1 VQDRAGSVFP
11 GRKRPE
17 RKLRRIGN
25 KVRYIVTALLFL
37 VLLAFAVHKVRTSP
51 EWQDF
56 DSARFTAALIQID
69 YRFLLLALVS
79 IYSTYLLRAIRWR
92 EFLLPIKNTSIAN
105 LLSATIIGFGGL
117 ALLGRPGELVRPYLI
132 SRKEELPI
140 STQMAV
146 WLILSLA
153 VQGQAL
159 GREHARTAAHLRA
172 GGATLVAF
180 TVLASVGIILYR
192 RCWTAVV
199 PWLASRLGFLPAR
212 FVHKM
217 QGSLEDFG
225 RGLSAVRSTR
235 AFVMGLVYTVFI
247 WASISVGYFLTLRA
261 FGPPLSQF
269 SFVSTVVIM
278 GFAIAGSMLQL
289 PGIGGGTQ
297 VFTILA
303 LTELFKVRPEMATSA
318 AIILWLLTFIA
329 VVPPAIYLLVREGLS
344 LRKLRLLAASEP

>member
-1 VQDRAGSVFP
+1 M
-11 GRKRPE
+11 
-17 RKLRRIGN
+17 GN

-37 VLLAFAVHKVRTSP
+37 VLLAFAVHKIRTSP

-146 WLILSLA
+146 WLIERIYDLSIVIVLLGGVLYFS

>member
-1 VQDRAGSVFP
+1 M
-11 GRKRPE
+11 
-17 RKLRRIGN
+17 GN
-25 KVRYIVTALLFL
+25 KVRYIVTALLF
-37 VLLAFAVHKVRTSP
+37 VALLAFAVHKIRTSP

-56 DSARFTAALIQID
+56 DYARFTAALNQID

-79 IYSTYLLRAIRWR
+79 IYSTYLLRALRWR

-146 WLILSLA
+146 WLIERIYDLSIVIVLLGGVMYFS

-159 GREHARTAAHLRA
+159 GREHARAAAHVRA
-172 GGATLVAF
+172 GAAALVVF
-180 TVLASVGIILYR
+180 TVLASVAIALYR
-192 RCWTAVV
+192 RHWTTVV
-199 PWLASRLGFLPAR
+199 PWLAGRLRFLPAR

-217 QGSLEDFG
+217 QDSLEDFG

-235 AFVMGLVYTVFI
+235 AFVMGLLYTVFI
-247 WASISVGYFLTLRA
+247 WASISIGYFLTLRA
-261 FGPPLSQF
+261 FGPPLSEF
-269 SFVSTVVIM
+269 SFVSALVVM
-278 GFAIAGSMLQL
+278 GLAIAGSMLQV